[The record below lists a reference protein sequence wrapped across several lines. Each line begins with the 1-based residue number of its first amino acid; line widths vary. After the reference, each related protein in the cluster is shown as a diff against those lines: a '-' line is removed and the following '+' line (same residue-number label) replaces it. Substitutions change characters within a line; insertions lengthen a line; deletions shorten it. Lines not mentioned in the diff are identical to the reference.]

1 MRRKESL
8 SLERAF
14 RAMPKVKHA
23 YSINE
28 DGISDYSESEL
39 VKWLLANPHIQQYLV
54 FRCMGSKYTKFDRE
68 TRIWEGI
75 GDAEIKEAPAK
86 KVAETMTERK
96 QREAREFDEAFE
108 QLNVNGKMKILDYA
122 NHVGVTKR
130 TAIDRVKRNK
140 DYSYSDGVVERKENI

>member
-1 MRRKESL
+1 MRKKESL
-8 SLERAF
+8 NLEKAF
-14 RAMPKVKHA
+14 RAMPKVKHT

-28 DGISDYSESEL
+28 DGTSDYSESEL

-54 FRCMGSKYTKFDRE
+54 FRCMSSKYTKFDRE
-68 TRIWEGI
+68 TRTWEGI
-75 GDAEIKEAPAK
+75 CDAEIEEAPAK
-86 KVAETMTERK
+86 KVTETMAKRM
-96 QREAREFDEAFE
+96 AREFDEAFE

-140 DYSYSDGVVERKENI
+140 AFVYEDGLIRRKE

>member
-1 MRRKESL
+1 MRKKESL
-8 SLERAF
+8 NLEKAF
-14 RAMPKVKHA
+14 RAMPKVKHT
-23 YSINE
+23 YLINE
-28 DGISDYSESEL
+28 DGTSDYSESEL

-75 GDAEIKEAPAK
+75 GDAEIEEAPAK
-86 KVAETMTERK
+86 KATETMAERM
-96 QREAREFDEAFE
+96 AREFDEAFE

-122 NHVGVTKR
+122 NHVGVAKR

-140 DYSYSDGVVERKENI
+140 DYSYSDGVVEKKENI